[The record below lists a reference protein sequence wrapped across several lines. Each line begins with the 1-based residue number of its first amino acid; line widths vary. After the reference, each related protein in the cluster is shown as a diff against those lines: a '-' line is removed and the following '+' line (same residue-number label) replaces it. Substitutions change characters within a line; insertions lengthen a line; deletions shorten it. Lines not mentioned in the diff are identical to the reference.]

1 MIFVCKIWEV
11 INLRKKIYVI
21 IVILILLGIS
31 SNSMALT
38 VKNSKQSSTGITLYV
53 GGSGLGN
60 HSTIQEAILNATNG
74 DTIFVFSDSS
84 PYNEHISIYK
94 QISIIGENKDT
105 TVIDGNGTGI
115 IVSITEPD
123 VIMKEFTIQNGNT
136 GIEVDGSCDNVSIQH
151 MIITDCSEIGL
162 DVNGFNEFLIIEYN
176 IIKNCKNASSFTGTS
191 YSKINHNSF
200 ENSEYG
206 LVFNLWCNQNQIHF
220 NNFLNNEKDAFFFTS
235 VLNNWIFNYWDR
247 PHILPKPIVGLVFI
261 FPFLNFD
268 WRPLLRPA
276 DI

>member
-1 MIFVCKIWEV
+1 V
-11 INLRKKIYVI
+11 IGI
-21 IVILILLGIS
+21 IIILLGLCF
-31 SNSMALT
+31 NSQAAT
-38 VKNSKQSSTGITLYV
+38 IEDITTQSSKGITLYV
-53 GGSGLGN
+53 GGSGPGN
-60 HSTIQEAILNATNG
+60 HSTIQEAISNATNG

-94 QISIIGENKDT
+94 QITIIGENKDT

-123 VIMKEFTIQNGNT
+123 VIIKEFTIQNGNT
-136 GIEVDGSCDNVSIQH
+136 GVEVDGSCDNVSIQH
-151 MIITDCSEIGL
+151 MIIMDCSEIGL

-191 YSKINHNSF
+191 YSKINHNSL

-206 LVFNLWCNQNQIHF
+206 IVFNLWCNQNQIHF
-220 NNFLNNEKDAFFFTS
+220 NNFLNNEKDAFFFSS
-235 VLNNWIFNYWDR
+235 VLNSWLFNYWDR
-247 PHILPKPIVGLVFI
+247 PRILPKPIFGLVFF

-268 WRPLLRPA
+268 WRPLIRPVE
-276 DI
+276 I